1 MSKPLTMKLTK
12 KQIMSLVK
20 VRDFRPLMNIN
31 GYNITKKR
39 ISYMRKQ
46 QIMDVYNLNII
57 SKILPID
64 CVKNIHLFLN

>member
-1 MSKPLTMKLTK
+1 MKLTK

-31 GYNITKKR
+31 GYKITKKR

-57 SKILPID
+57 SEILTLD
-64 CVKNIHLFLN
+64 CLKNIHLFLN